1 MKEKLTEEKKKEKL
15 NNYKER
21 NKFWTNQAIN
31 QFGYSINL
39 FFTLGLAFLSF
50 QVSKRIEFDELYI
63 DCKCG
68 VNLKLIFYYIS
79 IFSVF
84 LSVLFGGFSVI
95 SRLTD
100 LRITRHI
107 LDTRIKTI
115 ETFSYTIPS
124 EPRKNC
130 EDNFF
135 EKICFLY
142 KIEKKFIIEKDF
154 ENFETVSIKFQNLR
168 ELNNKIGKFS
178 WELHK
183 KQVICL
189 VISLIAYGLIAM

>member
-63 DCKCG
+63 NCKCG
-68 VNLKLIFYYIS
+68 VNWKLIFYYIS

-84 LSVLFGGFSVI
+84 LSVLFGGVSVI

-115 ETFSYTIPS
+115 ENFSYTIPN
-124 EPRKNC
+124 EPRNNC
-130 EDNFF
+130 KDNFF

-142 KIEKKFIIEKDF
+142 KIEKKFLIEKDF
-154 ENFETVSIKFQNLR
+154 ENFETVFIKFQNLR

-189 VISLIAYGLIAM
+189 VISLIVYGLIAM

>member
-1 MKEKLTEEKKKEKL
+1 M
-15 NNYKER
+15 
-21 NKFWTNQAIN
+21 
-31 QFGYSINL
+31 
-39 FFTLGLAFLSF
+39 
-50 QVSKRIEFDELYI
+50 SKRIEFDELYI
-63 DCKCG
+63 DCKCS
-68 VNLKLIFYYIS
+68 VNWKLIFYYIS
-79 IFSVF
+79 MFTVS
-84 LSVLFGGFSVI
+84 LSVLFGGFSII

-107 LDTRIKTI
+107 LDSRIKTI
-115 ETFSYTIPS
+115 EKFSYTIPN

-142 KIEKKFIIEKDF
+142 KIEKKFLIENDF
-154 ENFETVSIKFQNLR
+154 ENYETVSIKFQNLR

-189 VISLIAYGLIAM
+189 VTSSIVYGLISM